1 MSSDE
6 ELAQKRA
13 ITDSVLARARTDASY
28 LASLQHDPV
37 SVLTSAGLDVAS
49 AQELNELTSPETTGF
64 RQCDRVTCI
73 AWVTFIC
80 GNWVTWS
87 TD

>member
-13 ITDSVLARARTDASY
+13 ITEGVLTKARTDAGY
-28 LASLQHDPV
+28 LASLRDDPI
-37 SVLTSAGLDVAS
+37 SVLTSAGLDVTS
-49 AQELNELTSPETTGF
+49 AQELNELVSPDTTGF

-73 AWVTFIC
+73 AWVTFLC